1 MILFI
6 LSRRPVTLFHI
17 DVIEGKDRME
27 KAKSIVPL
35 ELVERT
41 ILVIRGQKVILDADL
56 AKLYGIPTKRLNQQV
71 NRNRDRFPADFMFQL
86 SAEEKTEVVANCD
99 HLARV
104 KFSPVLPY
112 AFTEHGAIMVASVLN
127 TPRAIEASVFVVRAF
142 VKLREMIS
150 THRELARELAA
161 LEQRLEGH
169 DERFEEVFEAIRQLM
184 TPPDGPKK
192 KIGFEVKEPRAK
204 YGRLRR
210 GTVK

>member
-1 MILFI
+1 VYAFI
-6 LSRRPVTLFHI
+6 EQGVAI
-17 DVIEGKDRME
+17 AGGDRME

-56 AKLYGIPTKRLNQQV
+56 AKLYGASTKRLNQQV

-86 SAEEKTEVVANCD
+86 TAAEKTEVVANCN

-104 KFSPVLPY
+104 RKL
-112 AFTEHGAIMVASVLN
+112 TE
-127 TPRAIEASVFVVRAF
+127 
-142 VKLREMIS
+142 
-150 THRELARELAA
+150 

-192 KIGFEVKEPRAK
+192 KIGFEVKEPKAA
-204 YGRLRR
+204 YGRSRK